1 MAAATRTITV
11 GLGPRSYDIVVG
23 AGILP
28 TLGQHA
34 AAVFGDDGPQ
44 RRGALRHAFIVRDTG
59 VPDAA
64 FAEASRSL
72 ADAGY
77 ETRAFALTPSEEAKT
92 LATAQA
98 ILTALARSRHERADP
113 VVALGGGVTGDVA
126 GFAAA
131 VYRRGVPVVQCP
143 TTLLAMVDASVGG
156 KTGVNL
162 EVGSSGGGGGA
173 LLKNLVGA
181 FHQPSF
187 VLCDVALLATL
198 ADDEFRGGLAECIK
212 HGLIGGDWRDP
223 DLLEWTRSS
232 LGPILARD
240 EAHLVELVARNVAVK
255 AAVVMSDERETGDGP
270 GGGRLALNAGH
281 TVAHAI
287 ETIPAGGGGGGH
299 LKHGDAVAIGLVA
312 EAVMGERLG
321 ATLRGTADRLRDTL
335 AAAGLPTAA
344 PGLAPSDV
352 VLGRM
357 RDDKKT
363 TGGRLRLPLP
373 SGEGRCRVVIDPPE
387 EAVLAGIEAVLAAH
401 PRA

>member
-28 TLGQHA
+28 TLGRRTSEIL
-34 AAVFGDDGPQ
+34 GDDLPQ
-44 RRGALRHAFIVRDTG
+44 RRGIARRAFIVRDTG
-59 VPDAA
+59 VPETTLAVA
-64 FAEASRSL
+64 LHSL
-72 ADAGY
+72 TDAGY
-77 ETRAFALTPSEEAKT
+77 QTGTMALTPSEETKT
-92 LATAQA
+92 LETAQA
-98 ILTALARSRHERADP
+98 ILTELARSRHERTDP
-113 VVALGGGVTGDVA
+113 VIALGGGVTGDVA

-131 VYRRGVPVVQCP
+131 IYRRGVPVVQCP

-162 EVGSSGGGGGA
+162 ETAGGP
-173 LLKNLVGA
+173 LKNLVGA
-181 FHQPSF
+181 FHQPAL
-187 VLCDVALLATL
+187 VVCDVSVLASL
-198 ADDEFRGGLAECIK
+198 PEEEFRCGLAECIK
-212 HGLIGGDWRDP
+212 HGLIGADWRDP
-223 DLLEWTRSS
+223 DLLAWTRAS

-240 EAHLVELVARNVAVK
+240 RAHLVELVARNVAVK

-287 ETIPAGGGGGGH
+287 ETIPAAGGRR

-321 ATLRGTADRLRDTL
+321 ATAQGTADRLREVL

-344 PGLAPSDV
+344 PGLAPTDV
-352 VLGRM
+352 VLDRM

-363 TGGRLRLPLP
+363 TGGRIRLALP
-373 SGEGRCRVVIDPPE
+373 TGEGRCRVVIDPPE
-387 EAVLAGIEAVLAAH
+387 AAVLAGLEAVLAAH
-401 PRA
+401 RRA

>member
-1 MAAATRTITV
+1 MAAPTRTITV
-11 GLGPRSYDIVVG
+11 GLGPRSYDVVVG

-28 TLGQHA
+28 TLGQRTS
-34 AAVFGDDGPQ
+34 AVFGDDLPQ
-44 RRGALRHAFIVRDTG
+44 RRGALRRAFIVRDTG

-64 FAEASRSL
+64 FADASRSL

-77 ETRAFALTPSEEAKT
+77 EARAFPLTPSEETKT

-98 ILTALARSRHERADP
+98 ILAELARSRHERTDP

-162 EVGSSGGGGGA
+162 EAGGGG

-181 FHQPSF
+181 FHQPSL
-187 VLCDVALLATL
+187 VVCDVSLLATL
-198 ADDEFRGGLAECIK
+198 PEAEFRCGLAECIK

-223 DLLEWTRSS
+223 DLLEWTHSS
-232 LGPILARD
+232 LGPILARE
-240 EAHLVELVARNVAVK
+240 EAHLVELVARNVALK

-287 ETIPAGGGGGGH
+287 ETIPAADGGH
-299 LKHGDAVAIGLVA
+299 LKHGDAVAIGLIA

-344 PGLAPSDV
+344 PGLAPTDV
-352 VLGRM
+352 VMGRM

-363 TGGRLRLPLP
+363 AGGRLRLPLP
-373 SGEGRCRVVIDPPE
+373 SGEGRCRVIIDPPE
-387 EAVLAGIEAVLAAH
+387 DAVVAGLEAVLAAH
-401 PRA
+401 RRA